1 MSIAG
6 AAAVLGLRGDLLRF
20 AIVEVTRSTLLASSA
35 PLLLLLEIDFTK
47 LTSVSILSSLL
58 TGQAALPHSIAAFI
72 FAREYDL
79 HPGIL
84 STA

>member
-35 PLLLLLEIDFTK
+35 PLLLEIDFTK

>member
-35 PLLLLLEIDFTK
+35 PPTRD
-47 LTSVSILSSLL
+47 
-58 TGQAALPHSIAAFI
+58 
-72 FAREYDL
+72 RL
-79 HPGIL
+79 HQIN
-84 STA
+84 